1 LLFDYERIKISP
13 PRRIVLEMPEP
24 EETENTPR
32 TDRTL
37 IPPRTPRIPVD
48 GEQEYKNYLKAKKTT
63 RDSMYLS

>member
-48 GEQEYKNYLKAKKTT
+48 GEQ
-63 RDSMYLS
+63 